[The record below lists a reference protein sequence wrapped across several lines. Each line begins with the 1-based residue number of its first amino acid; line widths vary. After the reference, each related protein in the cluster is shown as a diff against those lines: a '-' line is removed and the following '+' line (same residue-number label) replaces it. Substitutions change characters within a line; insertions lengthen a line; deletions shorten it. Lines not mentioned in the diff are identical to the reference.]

1 MCRGY
6 GIKSLTSPLLHSG
19 DAIHTGALNFFM
31 RDFDF
36 SVDALDVALR
46 RLLMVV
52 SLPKETQQIDRVM
65 EAFANRYDQ
74 CHPGL
79 LKESGKSECCPTWES
94 RACADHSSLQ
104 TTPTSSPFH

>member
-1 MCRGY
+1 MCDPVMPTY
-6 GIKSLTSPLLHSG
+6 LLRTICSG
-19 DAIHTGALNFFM
+19 DAIHTGALNLFM

-36 SVDALDVALR
+36 TVDALDVALR

-65 EAFANRYDQ
+65 EAFAKRYDQ

-79 LKESGKSECCPTWES
+79 LKESGRWNTWVK
-94 RACADHSSLQ
+94 
-104 TTPTSSPFH
+104 